1 MQFPFNFQLVFFSG
15 SSLSIHTF
23 RHLKHQDRTIFK
35 PRGSKTLI
43 YHYFLDNFNFA
54 RNNANFHNDARG
66 CPNRCIQILKAE
78 NVYYKDQQR
87 AKRGFFMKKTTL
99 KSAFLTN
106 CRTSMWLCITTT
118 QWKNTNR
125 ILLIQWIISVFL
137 YCKYDAITLRKQ

>member
-43 YHYFLDNFNFA
+43 FHYFQDYFNFA

-78 NVYYKDQQR
+78 NVYYKNQQR

-106 CRTSMWLCITTT
+106 CRTSNAIVRSRLRF
-118 QWKNTNR
+118 KYANR
-125 ILLIQWIISVFL
+125 KLKRNEGKIKSDKLGDALFSV
-137 YCKYDAITLRKQ
+137 K